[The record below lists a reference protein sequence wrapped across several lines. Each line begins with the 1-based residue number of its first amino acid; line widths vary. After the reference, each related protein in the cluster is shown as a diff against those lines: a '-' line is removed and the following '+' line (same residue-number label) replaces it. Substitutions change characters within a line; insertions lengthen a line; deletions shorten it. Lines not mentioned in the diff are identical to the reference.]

1 MNFDRLRQL
10 LIQKAIEGK
19 LVPQKK
25 DEPTVQL
32 IGSPL
37 ENTPFSIPQKWQW
50 FCLNQLGHLQTGA
63 TPSTSISEYYGTDL
77 PFIKPSDIS
86 FDGQLITRKDGL
98 SLLGAKVARTIEMDS
113 VMMVCIGATIGKCCV
128 VRSKVAFNQQI
139 NSITPISSI
148 DCDYLHYVMRSA
160 FFQQLVIQSASST
173 TLPILN
179 KKKWGTLPIPVPP
192 LEEQRRIVARL
203 NELLTVIKQAE
214 DAYTDLQSLGK
225 TLRERILQKAIEG
238 KLVPQLDEEPA
249 VEQIGEAPD
258 EIPFVIPSKWRW
270 VRLSAT
276 GKIVGGGTPKTSID
290 DYWNGDIPWVTPADL
305 GKLTSQFVSCGA
317 KLITQ
322 AGLDNSSAKLMPAGS
337 VVYSSRAPIGYVAI
351 TQNPLCTNQGCK
363 SLVPDETLITS
374 DWGYWCLK
382 ARTNDIISRA
392 SGTTFKEISGKGVGE
407 TWIPLPPL
415 TEQHRIVAKLNE
427 LLPLVDQMTAV

>member
-19 LVPQKK
+19 LVPQL
-25 DEPTVQL
+25 DTEPAVQQ
-32 IGSPL
+32 IGTPPS
-37 ENTPFSIPQKWQW
+37 NTPFEIPRKWKWERLDSVFTLQAGK
-50 FCLNQLGHLQTGA
+50 FIVASEISSEGPYLCYGGNGVRGRVSQFNREGRFPLIGRQGALCGNINIADGKFYATEHAVVADSHGTMDADCAFFFLRYLNLNQYATQTA
-63 TPSTSISEYYGTDL
+63 QP
-77 PFIKPSDIS
+77 
-86 FDGQLITRKDGL
+86 GL
-98 SLLGAKVARTIEMDS
+98 SVKK
-113 VMMVCIGATIGKCCV
+113 IGAVG
-128 VRSKVAFNQQI
+128 
-139 NSITPISSI
+139 
-148 DCDYLHYVMRSA
+148 
-160 FFQQLVIQSASST
+160 
-173 TLPILN
+173 
-179 KKKWGTLPIPVPP
+179 IPVPP

-203 NELLTVIKQAE
+203 NELFSVIKQAE

-290 DYWNGDIPWVTPADL
+290 DYWNGDIPWITPADL